1 MKNFKSILKYEA
13 VRLWAQKKWLF
24 LTVSVLAVFIIVFS
38 VLYATSEA
46 YNLSIPDRGKIL
58 QGYSEDVE
66 KYSEILESYGD
77 ALGKEKVF
85 ELTRQIERYRF
96 FLDTGTVEQDYM
108 TNLDYVGKFK
118 GYEAFGFCTYFYE
131 MMTYVF
137 CAFAFV
143 CALWTFSAERHTV
156 KNLLAAPIKR
166 KEIFAVK
173 TGVTFTAATALP
185 VLLYV
190 VFLIVCA
197 CSPSRPFLMYSG
209 GFKAVS
215 GTHIFAQIGLRNIL
229 LVALYYAVT
238 LLCTTYFKPLPSGL
252 IPPFGTVGLI
262 FISLI
267 VSGERN
273 FVMLGK
279 AAFEAF
285 NLIPVFGLWNY
296 MGGFDIHFIIMAF
309 VYLAVVC
316 GLMLWSFV
324 KFKKKDF

>member
-24 LTVSVLAVFIIVFS
+24 LIIAVLAVFIIVFS
-38 VLYATSEA
+38 VLYAASPSST
-46 YNLSIPDRGKIL
+46 LSVSDRGKIL
-58 QGYSEDVE
+58 QGYSDNIE
-66 KYSEILESYGD
+66 KYRDMLESYGD
-77 ALGKEKVF
+77 ALGKEEVF
-85 ELTRQIERYRF
+85 RLNRDIEKYRF
-96 FLDTGTVEQDYM
+96 FLDTGTVEQDYI
-108 TNLDYVGKFK
+108 TNGDYIGKFK

-131 MMTYVF
+131 SMTYVF
-137 CAFAFV
+137 CALAFV
-143 CALWTFSAERHTV
+143 AALWTFSAERHTV

-190 VFLIVCA
+190 VLLIVCA

-238 LLCTTYFKPLPSGL
+238 LLCTTYFKPLTSGL
-252 IPPFGTVGLI
+252 IPPLGTVALI

-309 VYLAVVC
+309 AYFAVVC
-316 GLMLWSFV
+316 GLILWSLV

>member
-24 LTVSVLAVFIIVFS
+24 LIIAVLAAFIIVFS
-38 VLYATSEA
+38 VLYAASPSSA
-46 YNLSIPDRGKIL
+46 IAIPDRGKIL
-58 QGYSEDVE
+58 QGYSEDIE
-66 KYSEILESYGD
+66 KYSGMLESYGD

-96 FLDTGTVEQDYM
+96 FLDTGTVEQDYF

-131 MMTYVF
+131 SMTYVF

-143 CALWTFSAERHTV
+143 GALWTFSAERHTV

-173 TGVTFTAATALP
+173 TGVIFTSVTALP
-185 VLLYV
+185 VLLYSV
-190 VFLIVCA
+190 LLIICA
-197 CSPSRPFLMYSG
+197 CSPSRPYLMYSG

-238 LLCTTYFKPLPSGL
+238 LLCTTYFKPLPSSL
-252 IPPFGTVGLI
+252 IPPLGTVALI

-296 MGGFDIHFIIMAF
+296 MGGFDINFIIMAF
-309 VYLAVVC
+309 VYTAVVC
-316 GLMLWSFV
+316 GLIIWSFV

>member
-24 LTVSVLAVFIIVFS
+24 LMIAVLAAFIIVFS
-38 VLYATSEA
+38 VMYAASPAST
-46 YNLSIPDRGKIL
+46 LSTPDRGKIL
-58 QGYSEDVE
+58 QGYSEDIE
-66 KYSEILESYGD
+66 KYSDMLEYGD
-77 ALGKEKVF
+77 VLGKEKVF
-85 ELTRQIERYRF
+85 ELNRQIERYRF
-96 FLDTGTVEQDYM
+96 FLDTGTVEQDYI
-108 TNLDYVGKFK
+108 TNSDYIEKFK

-131 MMTYVF
+131 STTYVF

-143 CALWTFSAERHTV
+143 GALWTFSAERHTV

-166 KEIFAVK
+166 KEIFALK
-173 TGVTFTAATALP
+173 TGVTFTAATVLP

-190 VFLIVCA
+190 VLLIICA

-238 LLCTTYFKPLPSGL
+238 LLCTTYFKPLTSGL
-252 IPPFGTVGLI
+252 IPPLGTVALI

-267 VSGERN
+267 VSGERS

-309 VYLAVVC
+309 AYVVVIS
-316 GLMLWSFV
+316 GLIFWSFV

>member
-24 LTVSVLAVFIIVFS
+24 LIFAVLAVCIIVFS
-38 VLYATSEA
+38 VLYATSPA
-46 YNLSIPDRGKIL
+46 SVLSIPDRGKIL
-58 QGYSEDVE
+58 QGYSQDIE
-66 KYSEILESYGD
+66 KYSDILESYGD

-96 FLDTGTVEQDYM
+96 FLDTGTVEQDYI
-108 TNLDYVGKFK
+108 TSIDYISKFK

-131 MMTYVF
+131 SMTYVF

-143 CALWTFSAERHTV
+143 GALWTFSAERHTV

-173 TGVTFTAATALP
+173 TGVTFTAVTALP

-190 VFLIVCA
+190 VFLIICA
-197 CSPSRPFLMYSG
+197 CSPSRPYLMYSG

-215 GTHIFAQIGLRNIL
+215 GTHIFAQIGIRNIL
-229 LVALYYAVT
+229 LVALFYAVT
-238 LLCTTYFKPLPSGL
+238 LLCTIYFKPLTSGL
-252 IPPFGTVGLI
+252 IPPLGTVALI

-267 VSGERN
+267 VSGERS

-296 MGGFDIHFIIMAF
+296 MGGFDIHFIIMA
-309 VYLAVVC
+309 VAYLAVVC
-316 GLMLWSFV
+316 GLIFWSFF

>member
-1 MKNFKSILKYEA
+1 MKNFKNILKYEA

-24 LTVSVLAVFIIVFS
+24 LIIAVLAVFIIVFS
-38 VLYATSEA
+38 VLYAASPSST
-46 YNLSIPDRGKIL
+46 LSVSDRSKIL
-58 QGYSEDVE
+58 QGYSENIE
-66 KYSEILESYGD
+66 KYRYMLESYGD
-77 ALGKEKVF
+77 ALGKEEVF
-85 ELTRQIERYRF
+85 RLNRDIEKYRF
-96 FLDTGTVEQDYM
+96 FLDTGTVEQDYI
-108 TNLDYVGKFK
+108 TNGDYIEKFK

-131 MMTYVF
+131 SMTYVF
-137 CAFAFV
+137 CALAFV
-143 CALWTFSAERHTV
+143 AALWTFSAERHTV

-190 VFLIVCA
+190 VLLIVCA

-238 LLCTTYFKPLPSGL
+238 LLCTTYFKPLTSGL
-252 IPPFGTVGLI
+252 IPPLGTVALI

-267 VSGERN
+267 VSGESN

-279 AAFEAF
+279 ASFEAF

-309 VYLAVVC
+309 VYFAVTC
-316 GLMLWSFV
+316 GLIIWSFV